1 MSGVTDPT
9 DVLIEAGWNQQRL
22 CMVVVPVLLAIAC
35 IIEASFPSGTRP
47 STSAG
52 GCVLFSDSSAALTTP
67 PKRAPF
73 LTAARVHLA
82 ITPATDLQF
91 DSAGVRRS
99 IAPES
104 WGMAGAIS
112 FLGAHE

>member
-35 IIEASFPSGTRP
+35 IPKASFPSGAHP
-47 STSAG
+47 SASVG

-67 PKRAPF
+67 PKRASF

-82 ITPATDLQF
+82 ISPATDL
-91 DSAGVRRS
+91 AVRLGGRS
-99 IAPES
+99 TEHRPRD
-104 WGMAGAIS
+104 
-112 FLGAHE
+112 LGNGGGDLFFWRP